1 MAFAGPAGLPYRRRS
16 FRTVTTMRLRLL
28 ALSMTLCPCLFM
40 AATAHADEGMW
51 MPSQL
56 PDIATQLRAAGFQ
69 ADPAGLAE
77 LAKPPMNAVVKVGG
91 ASGAFVSKDGLVLTN
106 HHVAFGVIQYNSKP
120 ERDLIANGYIAA
132 DRAAELP
139 ANPDY
144 RVLVT
149 TGFDKVTDRILTD
162 ARGKQ
167 GRAYYDAVDA
177 ATKAVVAECE
187 TEAGYRCSVAN
198 MYYGT
203 DFYLIR
209 QLELRDIRL
218 VYAPPD
224 AIGNYGDEIDNFMW
238 PRHSGDFTLLRAYV
252 GKDGKPADYAAD
264 NVPYAPPAHLQ
275 IATEHVKAGDF
286 AMLAGYPGVTFRHRM
301 AAEFANQID
310 WQLPS
315 RVALF
320 DGVIKTIETATASDA
335 AAKVLYASQVASLK
349 NGLKRAQGELD
360 GLRRSD
366 AVRVRR
372 DDEAAMLAWL
382 AKQADADVIQ
392 ADIKA
397 TQAQLDAAKAMR
409 ERDQLLANIRS
420 QSQLLRAAL
429 TVQRLALERG
439 KPDAQRESGYQQR
452 DETLITGQL
461 KQVQRRFA
469 PAVEKAVLADLLR
482 QYQALPAAQHVAE
495 FDAVFGTT
503 TEQLKGNLDA
513 LYAGTRLGDEAERL
527 RVMQANADELGKS
540 SDTLLQAA
548 AALMPAILRM
558 EEESKARDGELL
570 RLRPSYMRA
579 LIAYR
584 KSQGRAVYPDANSTL
599 RVSYGK
605 VSAMTPRD
613 GVDYRPLTTV
623 QGILEKHTGQA
634 PFDAPKPL
642 RDAIAKGDFGSTADP
657 QLKTQTVDLMTNLDT
672 TGGNSGSPVLD
683 ARGKLIG
690 LNFDSNWEAVSA
702 SWMFDPRYKRAIH
715 VDMRYLRWLLAKVY
729 PAPHLLKELNLPAE

>member
-1 MAFAGPAGLPYRRRS
+1 
-16 FRTVTTMRLRLL
+16 
-28 ALSMTLCPCLFM
+28 
-40 AATAHADEGMW
+40 

-56 PDIATQLRAAGFQ
+56 PGIAPQLRAAGFEG
-69 ADPAGLAE
+69 DPAALAD
-77 LAKPPMNAVVKVGG
+77 LTRAPMNAVVKVGG
-91 ASGAFVSKDGLVLTN
+91 ATGAFVSKDGLVLTN

-132 DRAAELP
+132 DHAAELP
-139 ANPDY
+139 ANPDF

-149 TGFDKVTDRILTD
+149 TGFDRITDRILAG

-167 GRAYYDAVDA
+167 GREYYDAVDA
-177 ATKAVVAECE
+177 ATKAAVAECE
-187 TEAGYRCSVAN
+187 REAGYRCSVAN

-218 VYAPPD
+218 VYAPPES
-224 AIGNYGDEIDNFMW
+224 IGNYGDEIDNFMW

-275 IATEHVKAGDF
+275 IATRALKAGDY

-301 AAEFANQID
+301 ASEFANQID

-320 DGVIKTIETATASDA
+320 DGILDTIAKATASDE
-335 AAKVLYASQVASLK
+335 AAKVAYASQVQSLK
-349 NGLKRAQGELD
+349 NNLKRAQGELD

-366 AVRVRR
+366 AVRVRNE
-372 DDEAAMLAWL
+372 DETAMLAWL
-382 AKQADADVIQ
+382 ARQPDAAATQ
-392 ADIKA
+392 ADIRA
-397 TQAQLDAAKAMR
+397 AQAVLDQAVAMR
-409 ERDQLLANIRS
+409 DRDQLLGAIRS
-420 QSQLLRAAL
+420 QTQLLRAAL
-429 TVQRLALERG
+429 TVQRLAAERA
-439 KPDAQRESGYQQR
+439 KPDAERESGYQQR
-452 DETLITGQL
+452 DEPLITGQL
-461 KQVQRRFA
+461 KQAQRRYA
-469 PAVEKAVLADLLR
+469 PAVEKALLHDLVA
-482 QYQALPAAQHVAE
+482 QYQKLPAPQHVAE
-495 FDAVFGTT
+495 FDAVFGASP
-503 TEQLKGNLDA
+503 EGLDAKLDA
-513 LYAGTRLGDEAERL
+513 LYAGTKLGEEAERL
-527 RVMQANADELGKS
+527 RVMQQDKAALSASG
-540 SDTLLQAA
+540 DTLLRAA
-548 AALMPAILRM
+548 ATLLPAILRL
-558 EEESKARDGELL
+558 EDESKAREGELL
-570 RLRPSYMRA
+570 RLRPAYMRA

-605 VSAMTPRD
+605 LSPMSPRD
-613 GVDYRPLTTV
+613 GIDYRPLTTV
-623 QGILEKHTGQA
+623 QGIVEKHTGKA

-642 RDAIAKGDFGSTADP
+642 RDAIAKGDFGSTGDP
-657 QLKTQTVDLMTNLDT
+657 VLKTQTVDFLTNLDT

-683 ARGKLIG
+683 AKGELIG

-702 SWMFDPRYKRAIH
+702 SWMYDPRYKRAIH

-729 PAPHLLKELNLPAE
+729 PAPHLLKEMNLPAE

>member
-1 MAFAGPAGLPYRRRS
+1 
-16 FRTVTTMRLRLL
+16 MRQRLL
-28 ALSMTLCPCLFM
+28 ALSLTLCPTLFL
-40 AATAHADEGMW
+40 AAAHADEGMW

-56 PDIATQLRAAGFQ
+56 PEIATQLHAAGFE
-69 ADPAGLAE
+69 ADPASLAE

-149 TGFDKVTDRILTD
+149 TGFDKVTDRILAD

-177 ATKAVVAECE
+177 ATKAAVAECE
-187 TEAGYRCSVAN
+187 QEGGYRCSVAN

-275 IATEHVKAGDF
+275 IATGHVKAGDF

-301 AAEFANQID
+301 AAEFTNQID

-320 DGVIKTIETATASDA
+320 DGVIKTIETTTASDA
-335 AAKVLYASQVASLK
+335 TAKVLYAAQVASLK

-372 DDEAAMLAWL
+372 EDEVAMLAWL
-382 AKQADADVIQ
+382 AKQADAAAIH

-397 TQAQLDAAKAMR
+397 TQAQLDAAVAMR
-409 ERDQLLANIRS
+409 ERDQLLASIRS

-429 TVQRLALERG
+429 TVQRLAFERA

-452 DETLITGQL
+452 DEALITGQL
-461 KQVQRRFA
+461 KQVQRRYA
-469 PAVEKAVLADLLR
+469 PAVEKAVLASLLR

-503 TEQLKGNLDA
+503 PEQLKDRLDA
-513 LYAGTRLGDEAERL
+513 LYTGTRLGDEAERL
-527 RVMQANADELGKS
+527 RVMQAGADELAKS
-540 SDTLLQAA
+540 NDTLLQAA
-548 AALMPAILRM
+548 TALMPAILRL
-558 EEESKARDGELL
+558 EEEGKARDGELL
-570 RLRPSYMRA
+570 RLRPAYMRA

-605 VSAMTPRD
+605 VSAMAPRD

-623 QGILEKHTGQA
+623 QGIVEKHTGQA

-642 RDAIAKGDFGSTADP
+642 RDAIAKGDFGTTADP
-657 QLKTQTVDLMTNLDT
+657 QLKTQTVDFLTNLDT

-683 ARGKLIG
+683 ARGQLIG